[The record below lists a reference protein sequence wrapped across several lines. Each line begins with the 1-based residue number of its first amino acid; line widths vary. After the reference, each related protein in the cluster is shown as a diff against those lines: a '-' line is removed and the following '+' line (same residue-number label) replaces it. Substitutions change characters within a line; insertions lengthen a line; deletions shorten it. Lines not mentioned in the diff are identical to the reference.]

1 MIIDPVTARWTGAL
15 FNLAKRQDA
24 LEAVQKDMQQ
34 LGAEVASGAVRHW
47 LIAGKGTADERKAK
61 LAPLLDTF
69 HETTK
74 NLVHLLFDR
83 GRQEVL
89 IGMPEAFRQRM
100 MREEGVLEGIVES
113 AHELGQAEID
123 SLAAALGKR
132 LGKRV
137 SLDSRLRPELI
148 GGVRVIVASR
158 MIDFSVQGRLETL
171 RRKLI
176 EAPLPVGAA

>member
-1 MIIDPVTARWTGAL
+1 MITDPVTARWTAAL
-15 FNLAKRQDA
+15 FNLAQRQGA
-24 LEAVQKDMQQ
+24 LESVQQDVDR
-34 LGAEVASGAVRHW
+34 LAAEVSVQGVRDW
-47 LIAGKGTADERKAK
+47 LVVGKGTIEERKAK
-61 LAPLLDTF
+61 LAPLVGGF
-69 HETTK
+69 HDVTR

-89 IGMPEAFRQRM
+89 IGLPEAFRQRLLE
-100 MREEGVLEGIVES
+100 EEGAVEGVVEA
-113 AHELGQAEID
+113 AHELGEAERE

-137 SLDSRLRPELI
+137 LLSSRVNADLI

-158 MIDFSVQGRLETL
+158 MIDFSVQGRLDTL
-171 RRKLI
+171 RRKLL